1 MPVVEAIPW
10 MEILLVVIFVGL
22 IAIGFWQGLLRELWF
37 LISLYLGA
45 ILATLYGDYVG
56 AFIARGLRPEA
67 SMAAGFGTVASVW
80 GFFIVLVL
88 TTAIF
93 FLLLYALVGR
103 LRLRASALI
112 LDKIGGILLG
122 LLAAFLITSFVAFL
136 LSAIVSAPPVEGEW
150 PLLTALRHQRDW
162 PLLSL
167 FRGMR
172 PIVTAIIMPWL
183 SEGGPVFLRSAP

>member
-67 SMAAGFGTVASVW
+67 SMAAGFGTVASAW

-162 PLLSL
+162 PLISL
-167 FRGMR
+167 FRDMR